1 MPLVAPEAASHF
13 RDVHDHALRAA
24 ERVEGI
30 DRLLSDVLQANVAR
44 LFTRN
49 GWL

>member
-1 MPLVAPEAASHF
+1 MAPEAASHF